1 MSQFYT
7 TIIHPIRKHFSL
19 SCNDYCVLDT
29 IMRMQNNE
37 SHWCYMSKDT
47 MANDVDLSKQAVLN
61 IITKLVE
68 KELIVKNPATKHL
81 KVSVLFLEYLNDYK
95 KFTDGKETL
104 LERSKNFT
112 ESGKKTLP
120 NNKLVEFMDLLSSD
134 FETTKQTIINT
145 NNKKTF
151 IRPTA
156 EQINEYSKE
165 IGFTL
170 DGSQFIDHYEARGWL
185 IGKNPMKDWKAA
197 VRTWKR
203 NSNQFTPT
211 TQQTTKISLK

>member
-29 IMRMQNNE
+29 IMRMQNNDTL
-37 SHWCYMSKDT
+37 WCYMSKET
-47 MANDVDLSKQAVLN
+47 MGKDLDLSKQSVIN
-61 IITKLVE
+61 IINSLIE
-68 KELIVKNPATKHL
+68 KELVYKNPITKHL
-81 KVSVLFLEYLNDYK
+81 RVTSVFMSYLNDYK

-112 ESGKKTLP
+112 ETGKKTLP
-120 NNKLVEFMDLLSSD
+120 NN
-134 FETTKQTIINT
+134 NT
-145 NNKKTF
+145 NNKNTF

>member
-47 MANDVDLSKQAVLN
+47 MANDLDLSKQAVLN
-61 IITKLVE
+61 IITKLVD

-112 ESGKKTLP
+112 ETGKKTLP
-120 NNKLVEFMDLLSSD
+120 NN
-134 FETTKQTIINT
+134 NT
-145 NNKKTF
+145 NNKNTF

-203 NSNQFTPT
+203 NSNQFTP
-211 TQQTTKISLK
+211 QQSQTTKISLK

>member
-29 IMRMQNNE
+29 IMRMQNNDTL
-37 SHWCYMSKDT
+37 WCYMSKET
-47 MANDVDLSKQAVLN
+47 MGKDLDLSKQSVIN
-61 IITKLVE
+61 IINSLIE
-68 KELIVKNPATKHL
+68 KELVYKNPTTKHL
-81 KVSVLFLEYLNDYK
+81 RVTSVFMSYINDYK

-112 ESGKKTLP
+112 ETGKKTLP
-120 NNKLVEFMDLLSSD
+120 NN
-134 FETTKQTIINT
+134 NT
-145 NNKKTF
+145 NNKNTF

-203 NSNQFTPT
+203 NSNQFTPQQT
-211 TQQTTKISLK
+211 QTTKISLK

>member
-37 SHWCYMSKDT
+37 SNWCYMSKDT
-47 MANDVDLSKQAVLN
+47 MANDLDLSKQAVLN

-68 KELIVKNPATKHL
+68 KDLIVKNPATKHL
-81 KVSVLFLEYLNDYK
+81 RIASVFLEYLNDYK

-112 ESGKKTLP
+112 ETGKKTLP
-120 NNKLVEFMDLLSSD
+120 NN
-134 FETTKQTIINT
+134 NT
-145 NNKKTF
+145 NNKNTF

-203 NSNQFTPT
+203 NSSSFTT
-211 TQQTTKISLK
+211 IQTQTTKISLK

>member
-1 MSQFYT
+1 MLSSDQQFPYQDDKMIELWFKVMKWFKPDVVDYLGDTDDQACYSKYT
-7 TIIHPIRKHFSL
+7 EGRSAEF
-19 SCNDYCVLDT
+19 
-29 IMRMQNNE
+29 
-37 SHWCYMSKDT
+37 
-47 MANDVDLSKQAVLN
+47 LN
-61 IITKLVE
+61 YHK
-68 KELIVKNPATKHL
+68 
-81 KVSVLFLEYLNDYK
+81 
-95 KFTDGKETL
+95 
-104 LERSKNFT
+104 T
-112 ESGKKTLP
+112 ESGDLIVPMMRHEAKGARDFYAKTRDMLP
-120 NNKLVEFMDLLSSD
+120 DAQLFSALGNHDIRVFNYVDAKLPEFA
-134 FETTKQTIINT
+134 FVVYREETPLYAIWYWFT
-145 NNKKTF
+145 NSKASLITF

-156 EQINEYSKE
+156 EQINDYSKE

>member
-19 SCNDYCVLDT
+19 SCNEYCVLDT
-29 IMRMQNNE
+29 IMRMQNNDTL
-37 SHWCYMSKDT
+37 WCYMSKET
-47 MANDVDLSKQAVLN
+47 MGKDLDLSKQSVIN
-61 IITKLVE
+61 IINSLID
-68 KELIVKNPATKHL
+68 KELVYKNPSTKHL
-81 KVSVLFLEYLNDYK
+81 RVTSAFMGYLNDYK

-112 ESGKKTLP
+112 ETGKKTLP
-120 NNKLVEFMDLLSSD
+120 NN
-134 FETTKQTIINT
+134 NT
-145 NNKKTF
+145 NNKNTF
-151 IRPTA
+151 IRPKA
-156 EQINEYSKE
+156 EEITEYSKE

-170 DGSQFIDHYEARGWL
+170 DGNQFIDHYEARGWL

-203 NSNQFTPT
+203 NSSNFTITPT
-211 TQQTTKISLK
+211 QTTKISLK

>member
-47 MANDVDLSKQAVLN
+47 MANDLDLSKQAVLN

-81 KVSVLFLEYLNDYK
+81 RIASVFLDYLNDYK

-112 ESGKKTLP
+112 ETGKKTLP
-120 NNKLVEFMDLLSSD
+120 NN
-134 FETTKQTIINT
+134 NT
-145 NNKKTF
+145 NNKNTF

-203 NSNQFTPT
+203 NSNQFTP
-211 TQQTTKISLK
+211 QQTQNTKISLK

>member
-19 SCNDYCVLDT
+19 SCNEYCVLDT

-47 MANDVDLSKQAVLN
+47 MANDLDLSKQAVLN
-61 IITKLVE
+61 IITKLVD

-112 ESGKKTLP
+112 ETGKKTLP
-120 NNKLVEFMDLLSSD
+120 NN
-134 FETTKQTIINT
+134 NT
-145 NNKKTF
+145 NNNNTF
-151 IRPTA
+151 IKPNSK
-156 EQINEYSKE
+156 EVNEYAKS
-165 IGFTL
+165 IGFEL
-170 DGSQFIDHYEARGWL
+170 QGDQFFDHYEARGWM
-185 IGKNPMKDWKAA
+185 IGKNKMKDWKAA

>member
-1 MSQFYT
+1 
-7 TIIHPIRKHFSL
+7 
-19 SCNDYCVLDT
+19 
-29 IMRMQNNE
+29 
-37 SHWCYMSKDT
+37 MSKDT
-47 MANDVDLSKQAVLN
+47 MANDLDLSKQAVLN
-61 IITKLVE
+61 IINKLVN

-112 ESGKKTLP
+112 ETGKKTLP
-120 NNKLVEFMDLLSSD
+120 NN
-134 FETTKQTIINT
+134 NT
-145 NNKKTF
+145 NNKNTF

>member
-47 MANDVDLSKQAVLN
+47 MANDLDLSKQAVLN

-112 ESGKKTLP
+112 ETGKKTLP
-120 NNKLVEFMDLLSSD
+120 NN
-134 FETTKQTIINT
+134 NT
-145 NNKKTF
+145 NNKNTF

-203 NSNQFTPT
+203 NSNQFTQQQT
-211 TQQTTKISLK
+211 QTTKISLK

>member
-47 MANDVDLSKQAVLN
+47 MANDLDLSKQAVLN
-61 IITKLVE
+61 IITKLVD

-95 KFTDGKETL
+95 KFTNGKETL

-112 ESGKKTLP
+112 ETGKKTLP
-120 NNKLVEFMDLLSSD
+120 NN
-134 FETTKQTIINT
+134 NT
-145 NNKKTF
+145 NNKNTF
-151 IRPTA
+151 IRPKA
-156 EQINEYSKE
+156 EEINEYSKE

-203 NSNQFTPT
+203 NSNQFTPIQT
-211 TQQTTKISLK
+211 QTTKISLK

>member
-19 SCNDYCVLDT
+19 SCNEYCVLDT

-47 MANDVDLSKQAVLN
+47 MANDLDLSKQAVLN
-61 IITKLVE
+61 IITKLVD

-104 LERSKNFT
+104 
-112 ESGKKTLP
+112 P
-120 NNKLVEFMDLLSSD
+120 NN
-134 FETTKQTIINT
+134 NT
-145 NNKKTF
+145 NNKNTF
-151 IRPTA
+151 IRPKA
-156 EQINEYSKE
+156 EEITEYSKE

-170 DGSQFIDHYEARGWL
+170 DGNQFIDHYEARGWL

-203 NSNQFTPT
+203 NSTNFASNLPNE
-211 TQQTTKISLK
+211 L

>member
-1 MSQFYT
+1 
-7 TIIHPIRKHFSL
+7 
-19 SCNDYCVLDT
+19 
-29 IMRMQNNE
+29 
-37 SHWCYMSKDT
+37 MSKDT
-47 MANDVDLSKQAVLN
+47 MANDLDLSKQAVLN

-68 KELIVKNPATKHL
+68 KELIVKNSATKHL

-112 ESGKKTLP
+112 ETGKKTLP
-120 NNKLVEFMDLLSSD
+120 NN
-134 FETTKQTIINT
+134 NT
-145 NNKKTF
+145 NNKNTF

>member
-1 MSQFYT
+1 
-7 TIIHPIRKHFSL
+7 
-19 SCNDYCVLDT
+19 
-29 IMRMQNNE
+29 
-37 SHWCYMSKDT
+37 MSKET
-47 MANDVDLSKQAVLN
+47 MAKDLDLSKQSVIN
-61 IITKLVE
+61 IINSLID
-68 KELIVKNPATKHL
+68 KELVYKSAATKHL
-81 KVSVLFLEYLNDYK
+81 RVTSVFMDYLNDYK

-112 ESGKKTLP
+112 ETGKKTLP
-120 NNKLVEFMDLLSSD
+120 NN
-134 FETTKQTIINT
+134 NT
-145 NNKKTF
+145 NNKNTF

-156 EQINEYSKE
+156 EQVNEYSNE

-203 NSNQFTPT
+203 NSSTFTT
-211 TQQTTKISLK
+211 VQTQTTKISLK

>member
-7 TIIHPIRKHFSL
+7 TIIHPIRKHFNL
-19 SCNDYCVLDT
+19 SCNEYCVLDT

-47 MANDVDLSKQAVLN
+47 MANDLDLSKQAVLN
-61 IITKLVE
+61 IITKLVD

-81 KVSVLFLEYLNDYK
+81 RITSVFLDSVNDYK

-112 ESGKKTLP
+112 ETGKKTLP
-120 NNKLVEFMDLLSSD
+120 NN
-134 FETTKQTIINT
+134 NT
-145 NNKKTF
+145 NNKNTF
-151 IRPTA
+151 IRPKADEITA
-156 EQINEYSKE
+156 YSKE

-170 DGSQFIDHYEARGWL
+170 DGNQFIDHYEARGWL

>member
-29 IMRMQNNE
+29 IMRMQNNDTL
-37 SHWCYMSKDT
+37 WCYMSKET
-47 MANDVDLSKQAVLN
+47 MGKDLDLSKQSVIN
-61 IITKLVE
+61 IINSLIE
-68 KELIVKNPATKHL
+68 KELVYKNPTTKHL
-81 KVSVLFLEYLNDYK
+81 RVTSVFMSYLNDYK

-112 ESGKKTLP
+112 ETGKKTLP
-120 NNKLVEFMDLLSSD
+120 NN
-134 FETTKQTIINT
+134 NT
-145 NNKKTF
+145 NNKNTF

-203 NSNQFTPT
+203 NSNQFTPQQT
-211 TQQTTKISLK
+211 QTTKISLK

>member
-47 MANDVDLSKQAVLN
+47 MANDLDLSKQAVLN

-81 KVSVLFLEYLNDYK
+81 RISSVFLDYLNDYK

-112 ESGKKTLP
+112 ETGKKTLP
-120 NNKLVEFMDLLSSD
+120 NN
-134 FETTKQTIINT
+134 NT
-145 NNKKTF
+145 NNKNTF

-203 NSNQFTPT
+203 NSNQFTPQQT
-211 TQQTTKISLK
+211 QTTKISLK

>member
-19 SCNDYCVLDT
+19 SCNEYCVLDT

-47 MANDVDLSKQAVLN
+47 MANDLDLSKQAVLN

-68 KELIVKNPATKHL
+68 KDLIVKNPATKHL
-81 KVSVLFLEYLNDYK
+81 RIASVFLEYLNDYK

-112 ESGKKTLP
+112 ETGKKTLP
-120 NNKLVEFMDLLSSD
+120 NN
-134 FETTKQTIINT
+134 NT
-145 NNKKTF
+145 NNKNTF

-203 NSNQFTPT
+203 NSSSFTT
-211 TQQTTKISLK
+211 IQTQTTKISLK

>member
-47 MANDVDLSKQAVLN
+47 MANDLDLSKQAVLN

-112 ESGKKTLP
+112 ETGKKTLP
-120 NNKLVEFMDLLSSD
+120 NN
-134 FETTKQTIINT
+134 NT
-145 NNKKTF
+145 NNKNTF

-203 NSNQFTPT
+203 NSRQFTPQQT
-211 TQQTTKISLK
+211 QTTKISLK

>member
-47 MANDVDLSKQAVLN
+47 MANDLDLSKQAVLN
-61 IITKLVE
+61 IITKLVD

-112 ESGKKTLP
+112 ETGKKTLP
-120 NNKLVEFMDLLSSD
+120 NN
-134 FETTKQTIINT
+134 NT
-145 NNKKTF
+145 NNKNTF

-156 EQINEYSKE
+156 EEINEYSKE

-203 NSNQFTPT
+203 NSNQFTPQQT
-211 TQQTTKISLK
+211 QTTKISLK

>member
-47 MANDVDLSKQAVLN
+47 MANDLDLSKQAVLN

-112 ESGKKTLP
+112 ETGKKTLP
-120 NNKLVEFMDLLSSD
+120 NN
-134 FETTKQTIINT
+134 NT
-145 NNKKTF
+145 NNKNTF
-151 IRPTA
+151 IRPNSK
-156 EQINEYSKE
+156 EVNEYAES
-165 IGFTL
+165 IGFNL
-170 DGSQFIDHYEARGWL
+170 QGDQFIDHYEARGWL

-203 NSNQFTPT
+203 NSNQFTP
-211 TQQTTKISLK
+211 QQSQTTKISLK